1 MLYGMALLLIQLQFA
16 ALGWTQSLPK
26 TLYPIIPQ
34 PAELSSKTGQ
44 FQLNAETRIW
54 VDSNQQKV
62 KAIAAYFADRVEKA
76 SGFQLAI
83 QRAPLQRENIIS
95 LFISDQVEGK
105 EAYHLKVVPGNISI
119 IAREPAGLFYG
130 IQSLLQLL
138 PPEIYGNSARKDLE
152 WKIPAVEIKDA
163 PRFSYR
169 GMHLDVGRHFFPAE
183 DIKRYIDYLAL
194 HKMNT
199 FHWHLT
205 EDQGWRIEIKK
216 YPKLTEIGA
225 WRKGTLKGHAQK
237 DPALYTYDQK
247 IYGGY
252 YSQEEIREIVAYASE
267 RYITVIP
274 EIELPGHALA
284 ALAAYPEFACTE
296 GPFEVGMKW
305 GVEQDVFCPKEETFE
320 FLENVLTEVMT
331 LFPSE
336 YIHIGGDECPKDR
349 WKTCSHCQS
358 IIQAENLEDEHELQS
373 WFIHRIEKFLN
384 SKDRKLLGWDD
395 ILEGGLSK
403 TATVMYWRGWIK
415 EVPSQVIEAGNDLIM
430 SPTSHC
436 YFDFY
441 QSQNE
446 DEPMAIGG
454 DLSVKKVYDYEP
466 VPDGLTTEQA
476 QLIKGAQANIW
487 TEYMPTFDQVEYM
500 LLPRLSALS
509 EVVWSEK
516 PQRDYQRFEK
526 KMDIHFQRLD
536 FMGVNYARHLLIK
549 DK

>member
-1 MLYGMALLLIQLQFA
+1 MFYGMALLLIQLQLA

-34 PAELSSKTGQ
+34 PAELSAKTGH

-54 VDSNQQKV
+54 VDSNQQEV
-62 KAIAAYFADRVEKA
+62 KAIAGYFADRVEKA
-76 SGFQLAI
+76 SGFQLLM
-83 QRAPLQRENIIS
+83 QRAPLQWENVIS
-95 LFISDQVEGK
+95 LFMSDQVVGD
-105 EAYHLKVVPGNISI
+105 EAYRLEVASEKISI

-130 IQSLLQLL
+130 IQSLFQLL

-152 WKIPAVEIKDA
+152 WKIPAVEINDA

-225 WRKGTLKGHAQK
+225 WRKGTLEGHAQK
-237 DPALYTYDQK
+237 DTALYTYDQK

-320 FLENVLTEVMT
+320 FLENVLTEVMA

-349 WKTCSHCQS
+349 WKTCSHCQAL
-358 IIQAENLEDEHELQS
+358 IQAENLEDEHELQS

-384 SKDRKLLGWDD
+384 SKDRKLLGWDE
-395 ILEGGLSK
+395 IMEGGLSK
-403 TATVMYWRGWIK
+403 TATVMYWRGWLK

-454 DLSVKKVYDYEP
+454 DLPVKKVYDYEP
-466 VPDGLTTEQA
+466 VPNGLTSEQA
-476 QLIKGAQANIW
+476 KQIKGAQANIW

-509 EVVWSEK
+509 EVVWSERS
-516 PQRDYQRFEK
+516 QRDYQHFEK